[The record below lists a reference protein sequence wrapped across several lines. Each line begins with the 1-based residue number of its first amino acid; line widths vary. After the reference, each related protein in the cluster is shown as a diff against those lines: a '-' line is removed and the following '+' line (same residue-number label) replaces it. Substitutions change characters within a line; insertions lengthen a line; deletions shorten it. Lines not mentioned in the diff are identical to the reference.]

1 MDRMV
6 GSYGVSQKQNQRIID
21 SDEDVDTLDDGT
33 LLNNMRGRQIT
44 DHIAACDSYLRA
56 KSQLNDAL
64 FKLVKLLTPGTVSN
78 SQQSLQQFYGLQYP
92 KRHQTYILGT
102 GRKWISE
109 EEFNRK
115 R

>member
-6 GSYGVSQKQNQRIID
+6 GSYGVNQKQNQRIID

-56 KSQLNDAL
+56 KSQLNDAM
-64 FKLVKLLTPGTVSN
+64 FKLVKLLNTGN
-78 SQQSLQQFYGLQYP
+78 QNAQSLQQFYGLQYP

-102 GRKWISE
+102 GRKWVSE